1 MSGYTETH
9 VRGMEKWVESRLA
22 RRKGGT
28 IEVIDASAEAKGMAQ
43 RAFDGGF
50 AITSGLQGTS
60 TTSPYLTPLSSG
72 LVNFSF
78 YDSQSNMDRLLM
90 ASAWSWA
97 AIRGNAA
104 AISSLVPV
112 VQERSGGTWA
122 KAPDTH
128 PLWSFLG
135 DPLGTD
141 DALPYW
147 PWSQLVFVSTLHY
160 YIAGNAWW
168 VPQVVGGDIRAVVPI
183 LQPGQVTAI
192 EDAAFGAPIEYRI
205 TLPGRIVTLAPSQMV
220 NIMAP
225 SAGSFWRG
233 SSALRAAL
241 VPVDTD
247 AMATARQNANLNNYL
262 GFGHMLS
269 TKQPL
274 GPSKEQRAALTTE
287 LQDLFLDA
295 TNQGKPF
302 VAGGGIEVTGN
313 PVGPELGVFDTK
325 RFTRTEILAVI
336 GMPPTVAGI
345 LDKAILNNFGVS
357 VTTWWGTHLLPVL
370 QQLLGSINAQMVQ
383 RVYGPNTRIWYSLAG
398 TDVGHQLLN
407 AKLDVGLKL
416 QTLGYVT
423 NDINERLEL
432 EMPTRPY
439 LDIPNQG
446 AIIAGRAQDVNSS
459 NSQDTTS
466 QDDEVPTED
475 DSE

>member
-1 MSGYTETH
+1 MGWFAGWKERRQQRKSDKRKARALQLIEDSP
-9 VRGMEKWVESRLA
+9 EALA
-22 RRKGGT
+22 VAQEAFGG
-28 IEVIDASAEAKGMAQ
+28 
-43 RAFDGGF
+43 RF
-50 AITSGLQGTS
+50 AITSEIQGSS
-60 TTSPYLTPLSSG
+60 TTSPYLTPLTSG
-72 LVNFSF
+72 LVNFAF

-112 VQERSGGTWA
+112 VQERRNGGWA

-128 PLWSFLG
+128 PLWTFLG

-147 PWSQLVFVSTLHY
+147 PWSQLIFVSTLHY

-168 VPQVVGGDIRAVVPI
+168 VPQVVGGDIRAVTPI

-192 EDAAFGAPIEYRI
+192 EDASFGAPIEYRI
-205 TLPGRIVTLAPSQMV
+205 TLPGRIVTLTPSQMV

-262 GFGHMLS
+262 GFGHILS

-274 GPSKEQRAALTTE
+274 GPSAEQRAALTTE
-287 LQDLFLDA
+287 LQDLFMEA
-295 TNQGKPF
+295 VNQGKPF
-302 VAGGGIEVTGN
+302 VAGGGIEVDGN
-313 PVGPELGVFDTK
+313 PVGPELQIFDTK
-325 RFTRTEILAVI
+325 QFSRTEILAII

-383 RVYGPNTRIWYSLAG
+383 RVYGPATRIWYSLAG
-398 TDVGHQLLN
+398 TDVGHQLLS

-466 QDDEVPTED
+466 QDDEVPTDD